1 VTGKVYLVGAGP
13 GDPGLITVK
22 GMELIRSADAVV
34 YDRLIPPE
42 LLMEMRKDAERHYV
56 GRARGSVAMNQA
68 SVNSLLVELAQ
79 AGKQVVR
86 LKGGD
91 PFVFGRGG
99 EEGEACAAAGVPF
112 EVVPGISSA
121 NAVPAYAGI
130 PVTHRSLAS
139 SFVVLTGHEALAKT
153 ETAINWD
160 ALATAADTLVILMG
174 VAELPRIVER
184 LLQHGRPS
192 ETPVAVI
199 SQGTR
204 PEQQTLVSTLGE
216 LRAHPQLP
224 QLRAPAIVVVGEV
237 VRLRQTLRWFD

>member
-1 VTGKVYLVGAGP
+1 MTGKVFLVGAGP
-13 GDPGLITVK
+13 GDPGLITVR
-22 GMELIRSADAVV
+22 GLELIRTADAVV

-42 LLMEMRKDAERHYV
+42 LLHEMRKDAERHYV
-56 GRARGSVAMNQA
+56 GRARGSVAMTQDRANE
-68 SVNSLLVELAQ
+68 LLVELAR

-112 EVVPGISSA
+112 EIVPGISSA

-130 PVTHRSLAS
+130 PLTHRLLGS
-139 SFVVLTGHEALAKT
+139 SYAVLTGHETPDKA

-160 ALATAADTLVILMG
+160 ALATAVDTLVILMG
-174 VAELPRIVER
+174 VAELPHIVEQ
-184 LLQHGRPS
+184 LLAHGRPP
-192 ETPVAVI
+192 ETPTAVI

-204 PEQQTLVSTLGE
+204 PEQRTLVTTLGE
-216 LRAHPQLP
+216 LLAHPDLVH
-224 QLRAPAIVVVGEV
+224 LRAPAIVVVGEV
-237 VRLRQTLRWFD
+237 VRLRETLRWFD